1 MFNIESE
8 KIWNSISRS
17 NNNYDYAK
25 RLIPIKTTRDISLG
39 YRFSDMSLSIFL
51 DIPTKTLPKKI
62 PKGDGFKIKYLNIRG
77 SKHLSRLVILLTE
90 KKYRKTFFK
99 VTDILINELD
109 GIKEDKK
116 IVEKVFSELFAL
128 QDFFKQLETRKGMSE
143 NLQQGLFTELD
154 FLENEL
160 FKNLPYK
167 EALNSWQA
175 PNKSAHD
182 FSKNGVVVEIKS
194 TNEIPVKKIKIA
206 NENQLDNGN
215 LKKLFL
221 CTNEVKRNISQG
233 QNLYEKIQNIRKKIY
248 KNDRNSL
255 NYFNALITKCGF
267 FEEDKNKYYLTFKI
281 NRKIFHH
288 VKGKFPRLSS
298 SNLPKGIDR
307 ASYNLDLNFCHNYL
321 LSKDQVIESFCK

>member
-17 NNNYDYAK
+17 KNNYDYAK

-90 KKYRKTFFK
+90 KNIEKLFK

-128 QDFFKQLETRKGMSE
+128 QDFFKQLETSKGMSE

-160 FKNLPYK
+160 FKNLPYR
-167 EALNSWQA
+167 
-175 PNKSAHD
+175 
-182 FSKNGVVVEIKS
+182 
-194 TNEIPVKKIKIA
+194 
-206 NENQLDNGN
+206 
-215 LKKLFL
+215 KL
-221 CTNEVKRNISQG
+221 
-233 QNLYEKIQNIRKKIY
+233 
-248 KNDRNSL
+248 
-255 NYFNALITKCGF
+255 
-267 FEEDKNKYYLTFKI
+267 
-281 NRKIFHH
+281 
-288 VKGKFPRLSS
+288 
-298 SNLPKGIDR
+298 
-307 ASYNLDLNFCHNYL
+307 
-321 LSKDQVIESFCK
+321 